1 MQSLRRNWGSA
12 LLAGA
17 ALALLFGVS
26 ACTDDL
32 YASCSLEPNSRC
44 ENPEE
49 TGISCVEE
57 QNLQCETQVCARY
70 VGSQPFCTTSCE
82 VDGDCPGGFCRTFG
96 LDASVRYCVEETD
109 A

>member
-17 ALALLFGVS
+17 ALALLLGAS
-26 ACTDDL
+26 GCTDDL

-44 ENPEE
+44 ENPDE
-49 TGISCVEE
+49 TGISCVED

-70 VGSQPFCTTSCE
+70 QGSAPFCTTTCE
-82 VDGDCPGGFCRTFG
+82 VNGDCAAGVCVPFG
-96 LDASVRYCVEETD
+96 LDQTVRHCVEETD